1 MGIVRPWNQ
10 GTRDQADEGSSR
22 KQLTL
27 HGSWIVWSL
36 GALVPWPLF
45 LLAQDLCKELP
56 RPRMGR
62 VREEVIRRALL
73 DNAPFINEHDA
84 IGDLA
89 AKAHH
94 IGHDGHINYSVP

>member
-22 KQLTL
+22 KQLSL

-36 GALVPWPLF
+36 GALVPWSLF
-45 LLAQDLCKELP
+45 LLVQDLLKELL

-62 VREEVIRRALL
+62 VREEVFRRAFL
-73 DNAPFINEHDA
+73 DNAPFIHEDDA

-89 AKAHH
+89 GKAHLM
-94 IGHDGHINYSVP
+94 GHDD